1 MKIHIKKKQQRHLLK
16 NGTTG
21 RGKLFPER
29 NVKAA
34 SRRKFPGITETEGC
48 GTAAIRRKIQTVR
61 NTPASC
67 AKEFFDIA
75 FQYEFIKYSALVTQR
90 ILFYP
95 AGEKPPG
102 TVTRAIHHPRQAI
115 FIIFPAIFHHETN
128 DTYADSHAPIADH
141 VYSVSEPA

>member
-1 MKIHIKKKQQRHLLK
+1 MVRLQYGGKFKPSGILRHHAP
-16 NGTTG
+16 
-21 RGKLFPER
+21 R
-29 NVKAA
+29 
-34 SRRKFPGITETEGC
+34 S
-48 GTAAIRRKIQTVR
+48 
-61 NTPASC
+61 
-67 AKEFFDIA
+67 FFDIA

-102 TVTRAIHHPRQAI
+102 TVT
-115 FIIFPAIFHHETN
+115 N

>member
-1 MKIHIKKKQQRHLLK
+1 MVRLQYGGKFKPSGILK
-16 NGTTG
+16 HH
-21 RGKLFPER
+21 
-29 NVKAA
+29 
-34 SRRKFPGITETEGC
+34 
-48 GTAAIRRKIQTVR
+48 
-61 NTPASC
+61 TPWS
-67 AKEFFDIA
+67 FFDIA

>member
-1 MKIHIKKKQQRHLLK
+1 MVRLQYGGKFKPSGILRHHAP
-16 NGTTG
+16 
-21 RGKLFPER
+21 R
-29 NVKAA
+29 
-34 SRRKFPGITETEGC
+34 S
-48 GTAAIRRKIQTVR
+48 
-61 NTPASC
+61 
-67 AKEFFDIA
+67 FFDIA

-95 AGEKPPG
+95 AGEKPPR

-141 VYSVSEPA
+141 VYSFSEPA

>member
-1 MKIHIKKKQQRHLLK
+1 MVRLQYGGKFKPSGILRHHAP
-16 NGTTG
+16 
-21 RGKLFPER
+21 R
-29 NVKAA
+29 
-34 SRRKFPGITETEGC
+34 S
-48 GTAAIRRKIQTVR
+48 
-61 NTPASC
+61 
-67 AKEFFDIA
+67 FFDIA

-128 DTYADSHAPIADH
+128 DTYADSHAPIADQ

>member
-1 MKIHIKKKQQRHLLK
+1 R
-16 NGTTG
+16 
-21 RGKLFPER
+21 
-29 NVKAA
+29 
-34 SRRKFPGITETEGC
+34 S
-48 GTAAIRRKIQTVR
+48 
-61 NTPASC
+61 
-67 AKEFFDIA
+67 FFDIA